1 MVGLTRSVP
10 HVKAALSAARRHDIG
25 RVDEALRRFGV
36 TGVHGEPEVGV
47 TSVVEATLR
56 ASQQRSVRIDLDGV
70 TDEHDV
76 AWLLA
81 RGMARADVGPME
93 FSLMHVP
100 EGLRPTSARRLY
112 VAFAEKAGA
121 DIATL
126 ALADAATAG
135 SGIEEALRAFERV
148 FDQQPMPPVLW
159 IDHVQ
164 APALTPRHPLD
175 VDRLLWNV
183 RAMQQRFEVPVIVS
197 GNQAATPVAFGPAG
211 AFHGDGAW
219 VTLGRPGRDVWRDV
233 AASLGDQAPPRH
245 WVEEM
250 ADIAHAHPATMV
262 LALSLHVELPDR
274 ARTALDLWQLMLSL
288 DDGLV
293 ARTMQHARSLHRLG
307 GRIVTQVAEG
317 RGPYTDA
324 RGPNAVKEIHRAV
337 RRLHEAGMITQPR
350 PRAWELTNPLVA
362 GRLRRTM
369 PQDTDEAVGEEAYD
383 WTASERP

>member
-1 MVGLTRSVP
+1 MVGLTRTVP
-10 HVKAALSAARRHDIG
+10 HVKAGLSAARRHDVA

-36 TGVHGEPEVGV
+36 AGVHGEPEVGV
-47 TSVVEATLR
+47 TSVIDATLR
-56 ASQQRSVRIDLDGV
+56 AGQQRSVRIDLDGV

-81 RGMARADVGPME
+81 RGIARADVGPTE
-93 FSLMHVP
+93 FSLMHVR
-100 EGLRPTSARRLY
+100 EGLRPTSARRAY

-121 DIATL
+121 EIATL
-126 ALADAATAG
+126 ALADAAAADVG
-135 SGIEEALRAFERV
+135 VEEALRAFERV
-148 FDQQPMPPVLW
+148 FDQQVVPPVLW

-219 VTLGRPGRDVWRDV
+219 VTLGRPGRDAWREV
-233 AASLGDQAPPRH
+233 AASLDQHAPPRH
-245 WVEEM
+245 WVDEM
-250 ADIAHAHPATMV
+250 VDITHAHPATMV
-262 LALSLHVELPDR
+262 LALSLYVEMPDR
-274 ARTALDLWQLMLSL
+274 ARTAPDLWLMLSL
-288 DDGLV
+288 DDGHV

-307 GRIVTQVAEG
+307 GRIVTQIAEG

-324 RGPNAVKEIHRAV
+324 QGPSAVKEIHRAV
-337 RRLHEAGMITQPR
+337 RRLHEAGIITQPR
-350 PRAWELTNPLVA
+350 PRAWELTNPVVG

-369 PQDTDEAVGEEAYD
+369 PQDTDEAVGEEAHD
-383 WTASERP
+383 WTGTERS